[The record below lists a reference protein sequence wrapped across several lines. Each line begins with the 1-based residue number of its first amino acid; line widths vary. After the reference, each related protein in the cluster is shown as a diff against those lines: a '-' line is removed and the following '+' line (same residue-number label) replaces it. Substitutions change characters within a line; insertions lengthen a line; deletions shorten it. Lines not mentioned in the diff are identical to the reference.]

1 MRAKESSVFI
11 ELVFPHLP
19 PLDINQNI
27 LLAIWFLE
35 GRYGSPHSAL
45 PSCAVRN
52 EGRRISIEVRMC
64 WDTQSFGIKNV
75 SLLNGKQALSSGR
88 RLFLVDTLVPA
99 REKQGHLHPVSTL
112 CGCLVLWLAG

>member
-35 GRYGSPHSAL
+35 GGYGSPHST
-45 PSCAVRN
+45 PF
-52 EGRRISIEVRMC
+52 MC
-64 WDTQSFGIKNV
+64 SKEQ
-75 SLLNGKQALSSGR
+75 
-88 RLFLVDTLVPA
+88 
-99 REKQGHLHPVSTL
+99 REKNLGRGQNVLGHSELRD
-112 CGCLVLWLAG
+112 